1 MRTTPDPTSTVRQS
15 DWDGRDL
22 AGETH
27 TAVAFVD
34 LDLMEVRNDGS
45 VFTDCRFQGVRLNA
59 SVHSAAAFLNC
70 TFTRCSFFDATFSA
84 YKLEAA
90 PSLTA
95 RSASRRSRAATG
107 PLSDW
112 PGRT

>member
-1 MRTTPDPTSTVRQS
+1 MRATPDPTSTVRQS

-45 VFTDCRFQGVRLNA
+45 VFTPTSGSRGCGPTRRCTAPL
-59 SVHSAAAFLNC
+59 HS
-70 TFTRCSFFDATFSA
+70 
-84 YKLEAA
+84 
-90 PSLTA
+90 
-95 RSASRRSRAATG
+95 
-107 PLSDW
+107 
-112 PGRT
+112 